1 MNPFSIDAMAT
12 DPTKILRT
20 EERLRQER
28 ETFDQT
34 KLHTARWFNLRL
46 CMGYIAACLLP
57 TVAVACG
64 YILFQHEVFPTSVVV
79 SAGGTVIVDVLGLG
93 IISKSTPPPGQPV
106 RRGIVRT
113 STGSSTRRA
122 ASSRVISGF
131 LVVCENGLDA
141 PVTCHRGWGNFR
153 YNPLRFD
160 WGCVEDRT
168 KS

>member
-64 YILFQHEVFPTSVVV
+64 YILFQHEIFPTSVVV
-79 SAGGTVIVDVLGLG
+79 SAGGTVIVDVLGLIG
-93 IISKSTPPPGQPV
+93 AVWKIVLSPSSISKLGP
-106 RRGIVRT
+106 I
-113 STGSSTRRA
+113 TR
-122 ASSRVISGF
+122 
-131 LVVCENGLDA
+131 E
-141 PVTCHRGWGNFR
+141 
-153 YNPLRFD
+153 
-160 WGCVEDRT
+160 ED
-168 KS
+168 